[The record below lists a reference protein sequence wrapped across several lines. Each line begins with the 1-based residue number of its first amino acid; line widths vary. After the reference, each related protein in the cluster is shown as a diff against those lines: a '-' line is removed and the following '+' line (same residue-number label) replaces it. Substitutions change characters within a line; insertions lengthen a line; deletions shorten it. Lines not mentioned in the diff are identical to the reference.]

1 MRRMRAT
8 TLLRGA
14 ALVLAALLL
23 PACAGLP
30 TSGGVAVG
38 LKLGE
43 SPQDVDFLPVA
54 SGPVAGAG
62 PEEIVEGFLEAGITT
77 SDNWDTAREFLAP
90 PLQRSWRPA
99 VGVSIDVGTDSRTIT
114 SSVPS
119 EEVDTADTAEVQVLL
134 DLVASVDET
143 GAYAEARG
151 PSPVPFTVQR
161 MGNGEW
167 RITQAPDG
175 IVIDEPR
182 FPSVFEGY
190 QLQYFD
196 LSWTRLVPDVRWFPR
211 RQSPATTVTQMLIGG
226 APSEWLD
233 PAVETAFPADVQ
245 LAQDAVPIV
254 GQVAEVALTRPA
266 LGLDELTLSR
276 MRTQL
281 QATLKAAGIAVSQVR
296 FNVDGRA
303 LDAGV
308 VDVVEPSSSV
318 GTLVLQNGA
327 FGRIVGDEISPI
339 AGISNAITAMPQS
352 IVSIDVAD
360 DDSHA
365 AVQLADQHVYLV
377 GERSLDELDARPGL
391 IEPSLD
397 PYGYTWSVPGGNPA
411 ALQAAGS
418 DAAAHQI
425 GNAWP
430 TASAISDLRVAAD
443 GARVAAVVTVGKQ
456 TWVVVAAV
464 VRDSANV
471 PIELG
476 DIKQLTQLA
485 EPAIG
490 LSWVGVDKLAVL
502 VDPNSP
508 TLLTQTVGGPGAAEA
523 APSDSISVA
532 GARTTAGVRL
542 LGANGELF
550 AHAGSAWREVASGIS
565 VLATRA
571 GE

>member
-1 MRRMRAT
+1 MRRTRST

-43 SPQDVDFLPVA
+43 SAQDVDFLPVA

-90 PLQRSWRPA
+90 SLQRSWRPA
-99 VGVSIDVGTDSRTIT
+99 VGVSIDMGTESRTIT

-119 EEVDTADTAEVQVLL
+119 EEVDTAETAEVQVLL

-143 GAYAEARG
+143 GAYAEALG
-151 PSPVPFTVQR
+151 PSPVPFTVKR

-211 RQSPATTVTQMLIGG
+211 RQSPATTVTQTLIGG
-226 APSEWLD
+226 TPSEWLD
-233 PAVETAFPADVQ
+233 PAVQTAFPSDVQ

-266 LGLDELTLSR
+266 LGLDEITLSR

-339 AGISNAITAMPQS
+339 AGISTAIGGMPQPV
-352 IVSIDVAD
+352 VSIDVAG

-377 GERSLDELDARPGL
+377 GERSLDELDSRPGL
-391 IEPSLD
+391 IAPSLD
-397 PYGYTWSVPGGNPA
+397 PYGYTWSVPGGDPS
-411 ALQAAGS
+411 ALQATGA
-418 DAAAHQI
+418 DAAPHQI
-425 GNAWP
+425 ANAWP

-443 GARVAAVVTVGKQ
+443 GSRVAAVVTVGKQ

-490 LSWVGVDKLAVL
+490 LSWVGVDKLVVL

-508 TLLTQTVGGPGAAEA
+508 TLLTQTVGGPGTAEA

-532 GARTTAGVRL
+532 GARTVPGVRL

-550 AHAGSAWREVASGIS
+550 AHAGSAWREVASGVS